1 MLKQKQIEEMR
12 DFNRKYTQVLGVFD
26 RRIFGTD
33 LSWAEAR
40 ILIEIGIN
48 HLKTPMMLSRQLSL
62 DKSYVSRILNKLVKK
77 GVLVKKP
84 SPEDSRSVQLSF
96 TPAGLKILDRI
107 NDQSNDLVSNLIQ
120 DLPVAEQEEFF
131 RCISRANQ
139 LLFEKRG

>member
-107 NDQSNDLVSNLIQ
+107 NDQSNALVSKLIQ
-120 DLPVAEQEEFF
+120 DLPAAEQEEFF